1 MSNQLAAFLNDP
13 EARLAIKAASLRQSF
28 GRFVKEA
35 WKHATGFD
43 YVHGRHID
51 VLVKHLEAVA
61 AGKVSRLLVNIPPSC
76 SKSTIL
82 SVLWPAWLWTI
93 QPDAEIVC
101 FSYSQALAMRDSVA
115 CRELIR
121 SAWYQSL
128 FPNIQATQD
137 DDSKQFFRLVTGGRS
152 GIPTPGATA
161 TGTHPRYT
169 IIDDSLSVDESKSF
183 AAREALKIWYT
194 ETLSTRGM
202 ARDVAHVVA
211 GQRLH
216 PDDLPGVIIKHHEE
230 LCRLYGDDASPWYIV
245 SLPMRFVPSKVM
257 ADRGFGGDWRTEAG
271 QLLYPELLP
280 ESKVLA
286 TERAL
291 GPFATSAQLQ
301 QDPRRSDSGM
311 FKCSKL
317 QKVTHSQLPKSFK
330 GMVRGWDLAA
340 SQDTG
345 CYTVG
350 ALLAHYHD
358 ERTESDRFYVLDV
371 ARKQTD
377 DPISYM
383 RDISVTDVMTWSGAK
398 VVHESQ
404 PAVGKL
410 LDKQIAQ
417 RLRGLSVRSV
427 RPVGSKEDRWEPLA
441 IALLHGELFILEGP
455 WNAEF
460 VDEMESAPGKF
471 VDQLDAAALAY
482 QSLVETTAR
491 GGFRVATA
499 AERSTKPRES
509 ERCLTDGCDRPA
521 FDSETGFCCDKCHSG
536 ERCSPECCNRYSD
549 WFNSRMPTEHVPKD
563 YRRNILQERLGR

>member
-1 MSNQLAAFLNDP
+1 MSNQLSDFLSDP
-13 EARLAIKAASLRQSF
+13 EARLAIKAASLRLSF
-28 GRFVKEA
+28 GKFVKEA

-51 VLVKHLEAVA
+51 ALVSHLEAVA

-121 SAWYQSL
+121 STWYSSL
-128 FPNIQATQD
+128 FVNIQATQD
-137 DDSKQFFRLVTGGRS
+137 DDSKQFFRLVTGGSRRIS
-152 GIPTPGATA
+152 TPGATA
-161 TGTHPRYT
+161 TGIHPRYI
-169 IIDDSLSVDESKSF
+169 IIDDPLSVDESKSF
-183 AAREALKIWYT
+183 AAREALKLWYT
-194 ETLSTRGM
+194 DTLSTRGM
-202 ARDVAHVVA
+202 ARNVAHVVA
-211 GQRLH
+211 QQRLH
-216 PDDLPGVIIKHHEE
+216 PEDLSGAILSHHED
-230 LCRLYGDDASPWYIV
+230 LCRLYGEKASPWHHIM
-245 SLPMRFVPSKVM
+245 LPMRFTPENVM
-257 ADRGFGGDWRTEAG
+257 ADRGFGSDWRTEAG

-280 ESKVLA
+280 EAKVLA

-317 QKVTHSQLPKSFK
+317 QKVTQSQLPKSFRS
-330 GMVRGWDLAA
+330 MVRGWDLAA
-340 SQDTG
+340 SQDAG
-345 CYTVG
+345 CYTAGVLM
-350 ALLAHYHD
+350 ASSRD
-358 ERTESDRFYVLDV
+358 ERTESEKFFVLNV
-371 ARKQTD
+371 ARRQTD
-377 DPISYM
+377 QPIDFM
-383 RDISVTDVMTWSGAK
+383 KDVSNIDTQLWSGTK
-398 VVHESQ
+398 IVHEQQ

-427 RPVGSKEDRWEPLA
+427 RPIGSKEDRWEPLA
-441 IALLHGELFILEGP
+441 IALLHGELFILEGD

-460 VDEMESAPGKF
+460 IAEMESAPGKF

-482 QSLVETTAR
+482 QSLVGSTS
-491 GGFRVATA
+491 GGAVTA
-499 AERSTKPRES
+499 AERSHKPRERD
-509 ERCLTDGCDRPA
+509 RCLTVNCERKA
-521 FDSETGFCCDKCHSG
+521 FVESGHCCVSCANG
-536 ERCSPECCNRYSD
+536 EKCSPECNNLWTD
-549 WFNSRMPTEHVPKD
+549 WVNRMPAEYSPRGTRPSF
-563 YRRNILQERLGR
+563 LQEQFRR

>member
-1 MSNQLAAFLNDP
+1 MSNQLASFLNDP

-43 YVHGRHID
+43 FVHGRHVD
-51 VLVKHLEAVA
+51 LLTSHLEAVA
-61 AGKVSRLLVNIPPSC
+61 AGKISRLLINIPPSC

-82 SVLWPAWLWTI
+82 AVLWPAWLWTI
-93 QPDAEIVC
+93 QPDAEIMC

-115 CRELIR
+115 CRNLIR
-121 SAWYQSL
+121 SLWYSSL
-128 FPNIQATQD
+128 FPNIQASQE
-137 DDSKQFFRLVTGGRS
+137 DDSKNYFRLVSGGSRRIS
-152 GIPTPGATA
+152 TPETLA
-161 TGTHPRYT
+161 TGAHPHYI
-169 IIDDSLSVDESKSF
+169 IIDDPISVDESKSF
-183 AAREALKIWYT
+183 AAREALKVWYT

-202 ARDVAHVVA
+202 ARNVAHVVA
-211 GQRLH
+211 QQRLH
-216 PDDLPGVIIKHHEE
+216 PEDLSGHIEKHHED
-230 LCRLYGDDASPWYIV
+230 LCRLYGDDSSPWHLLK
-245 SLPMRFVPSKVM
+245 LPMRFDPLRVM
-257 ADRGFGGDWRTEAG
+257 VDRGFGGDWRTEAG

-280 ESKVLA
+280 EAKVLA

-291 GPFATSAQLQ
+291 GFATSAQLQ

-317 QKVTHSQLPKSFK
+317 QKVTRSQLPNSFK
-330 GMVRGWDLAA
+330 AMVRGWDLAA
-340 SQDTG
+340 TQDAG
-345 CYTVG
+345 CFTAG
-350 ALLAHYHD
+350 CLMAHYHD

-383 RDISVTDVMTWSGAK
+383 RDISIVDTEVWSGAK
-398 VVHESQ
+398 IVHESQ

-441 IALLHGELFILEGP
+441 IALLHGELFILEGS

-460 VDEMESAPGKF
+460 IAEMESAPGKY
-471 VDQLDAAALAY
+471 VDQLDGAALAY
-482 QSLVETTAR
+482 QFLVESVSNCAT
-491 GGFRVATA
+491 VAADRTM
-499 AERSTKPRES
+499 KPREA
-509 ERCLTDGCDRPA
+509 ERCLTEGCNRPA
-521 FDSETGFCCDKCHSG
+521 FESTGYCCDNCQRG
-536 ERCSPECCNRYSD
+536 ERCSPMCCHRFNEWFINRL
-549 WFNSRMPTEHVPKD
+549 PTEHPPIGN
-563 YRRNILQERLGR
+563 RRSSFLRDKFR

>member
-1 MSNQLAAFLNDP
+1 MSNQLSEFLNDP
-13 EARLAIKAASLRQSF
+13 EARLAIKAASLRFSF
-28 GRFVKEA
+28 GKFVKEA

-76 SKSTIL
+76 SKSTVL

-121 SAWYQSL
+121 STWYQSL

-137 DDSKQFFRLVTGGRS
+137 DDSKQFFRLVTGGSRRIS
-152 GIPTPGATA
+152 TPAATA
-161 TGTHPRYT
+161 TGLHMRYVVV
-169 IIDDSLSVDESKSF
+169 DDPLSVDESRSF
-183 AAREALKIWYT
+183 AAREALKVWYT
-194 ETLSTRGM
+194 ETISTRGM
-202 ARDVAHVVA
+202 AKGVAHVVA
-211 GQRLH
+211 QQRLH
-216 PDDLPGVIIKHHEE
+216 VEDLSGVIIKHHEE

-245 SLPMRFVPSKVM
+245 SLPMRFDPSKVM
-257 ADRGFGGDWRTEAG
+257 VDRKFGGDWRTEAG

-280 ESKVLA
+280 EAKVLS

-317 QKVTHSQLPKSFK
+317 QKVSHSQLPKSFK

-340 SQDTG
+340 SQETG
-345 CYTVG
+345 CYTAGV
-350 ALLAHYHD
+350 LIAHYHD
-358 ERTESDRFYVLDV
+358 ERTEGDRFYVLDA

-383 RDISVTDVMTWSGAK
+383 RDISFSDVGVWSGAK
-398 VVHESQ
+398 IVHESQ
-404 PAVGKL
+404 PAVGKI
-410 LDKQIAQ
+410 LDKQIAK

-460 VDEMESAPGKF
+460 IDEMESAPSKY

-482 QSLVETTAR
+482 QSLVEITGRGATTA
-491 GGFRVATA
+491 A
-499 AERSTKPRES
+499 ARSTTPRES
-509 ERCLTDGCDRPA
+509 QRCLTNCCDRPA
-521 FDSETGFCCDKCHSG
+521 FESTGHCCDNCG
-536 ERCSPECCNRYSD
+536 RGDQCSPLCNNRWTD
-549 WFNSRMPTEHVPKD
+549 WFNRQMPTEHSPRGT
-563 YRRNILQERLGR
+563 RRSFLQEKFRR

>member
-1 MSNQLAAFLNDP
+1 MGLAELIDNP
-13 EARLAIKAASLRQSF
+13 EDFALAIKAKRLKKSF
-28 GRFVKEA
+28 AKFVEEG

-51 VLVKHLEAVA
+51 VLVSHLEAVA

-121 SAWYQSL
+121 STWYQSL

-137 DDSKQFFRLVTGGRS
+137 DDSKQFFRLVTGGSRRIS
-152 GIPTPGATA
+152 TPGATA
-161 TGTHPRYT
+161 TGIHPRYI

-216 PDDLPGVIIKHHEE
+216 HHEE

-291 GPFATSAQLQ
+291 GPFATASQLQ

-345 CYTVG
+345 CYTAG

-358 ERTESDRFYVLDV
+358 ERTESDRFFVLDI

-383 RDISVTDVMTWSGAK
+383 RDISVSDLLTWSGAK

-491 GGFRVATA
+491 GGFSVATA

-521 FDSETGFCCDKCHSG
+521 FDSETGFCCDNCRRG
-536 ERCSPECCNRYSD
+536 ERCSPTCCNQWTN
-549 WFNSRMPTEHVPKD
+549 WFNARMPTEKPPVVD
-563 YRRNILQERLGR
+563 SRINVLRERFRR

>member
-1 MSNQLAAFLNDP
+1 MSNQLATFLNDP

-28 GRFVKEA
+28 ARFVREA

-51 VLVKHLEAVA
+51 VLVSHLEAVA

-121 SAWYQSL
+121 STWYQSL
-128 FPNIQATQD
+128 FPNIQASQD
-137 DDSKQFFRLVTGGRS
+137 DDSKQFFRLVSGGSRRIS
-152 GIPTPGATA
+152 TPGATA
-161 TGTHPRYT
+161 TGIHPRYI
-169 IIDDSLSVDESKSF
+169 IIDDPLSVDESKSF
-183 AAREALKIWYT
+183 AAREALKLWYT

-211 GQRLH
+211 QQRLH
-216 PDDLPGVIIKHHEE
+216 PEDLSGHIIKHHDE
-230 LCRLYGDDASPWYIV
+230 LCRLYGDDASPWYVV
-245 SLPMRFVPSKVM
+245 SLPMRYDPLRVM
-257 ADRGFGGDWRTEAG
+257 VDRGFGGDWRTEAG

-280 ESKVLA
+280 EAKVLA

-291 GPFATSAQLQ
+291 GPFATSSQLQ

-317 QKVTHSQLPKSFK
+317 QKVTQSQLPKSFRS
-330 GMVRGWDLAA
+330 MVRGWDLAA
-340 SQDTG
+340 SQDAG
-345 CYTVG
+345 CYTAGVLM
-350 ALLAHYHD
+350 ASFRD
-358 ERTESDRFYVLDV
+358 ERTESDRFYILDV
-371 ARKQTD
+371 ERKQTD
-377 DPISYM
+377 DPISFM
-383 RDISVTDVMTWSGAK
+383 RDVSLVDTQLWSGTK
-398 VVHESQ
+398 IVHESQ

-441 IALLHGELFILEGP
+441 IALLHSELFILEGA
-455 WNAEF
+455 WNAPF
-460 VDEMESAPGKF
+460 IAEMESAPGAF
-471 VDQLDAAALAY
+471 VDQLDAASLAY
-482 QSLVETTAR
+482 QSLVESVGT
-491 GGFRVATA
+491 GATCA
-499 AERSTKPRES
+499 ADRSTKPRES
-509 ERCLTDGCDRPA
+509 ERCQTDGCNRPV
-521 FDSETGFCCDKCHSG
+521 FEPTGYCCDDCQRGDDK
-536 ERCSPECCNRYSD
+536 CSPVCCNEFTN
-549 WFNSRMPTEHVPKD
+549 WVNSRIPTERG
-563 YRRNILQERLGR
+563 RRR

>member
-1 MSNQLAAFLNDP
+1 MSNQLASFLNDP
-13 EARLAIKAASLRQSF
+13 QAVLAIKAQSLRQSF

-43 YVHGRHID
+43 FVHGRHVD
-51 VLVKHLEAVA
+51 CLVSHLEAVA
-61 AGKVSRLLVNIPPSC
+61 SGKISRLLVNIPPSC
-76 SKSTIL
+76 SKSSIL
-82 SVLWPAWLWTI
+82 AVLWPAWLWTI
-93 QPDAEIVC
+93 QQDAEIVC

-121 SAWYQSL
+121 SPWYQSL
-128 FPNIQATQD
+128 WPNIQASQD
-137 DDSKQFFRLVTGGRS
+137 DDSKVFFRLVSGGSRRISTPSSMGTGL
-152 GIPTPGATA
+152 
-161 TGTHPRYT
+161 HPRY
-169 IIDDSLSVDESKSF
+169 IITDDPLSVDESKSY
-183 AAREALKIWYT
+183 AARESLRLWYT

-211 GQRLH
+211 QQRLH
-216 PDDLPGVIIKHHEE
+216 PEDLSGHIVKHHEE
-230 LCRLYGDDASPWYIV
+230 LCRLYGDEASPWHV
-245 SLPMRFVPSKVM
+245 VMLPMRFDPIRVM

-280 ESKVLA
+280 EAKVLA

-317 QKVTHSQLPKSFK
+317 QKVTRSQLPNSFK

-340 SQDTG
+340 TQDAG
-345 CYTVG
+345 CFTAG
-350 ALLAHYHD
+350 CLMAHYHD
-358 ERTESDRFYVLDV
+358 ERTEGDQFYVLDV
-371 ARKQTD
+371 ERKQTD

-383 RDISVTDVMTWSGAK
+383 RDVSFADVGIWSGAK
-398 VVHESQ
+398 IVHESQ

-455 WNAEF
+455 WNAAF
-460 VDEMESAPGKF
+460 IDEMESAPGKF

-482 QSLVETTAR
+482 QYLVESVSNCTV
-491 GGFRVATA
+491 VASD
-499 AERSTKPRES
+499 RSTKPRES
-509 ERCLTDGCDRPA
+509 ERCLSDNCERPS
-521 FDSETGFCCDKCHSG
+521 FVESGHCCVSCASG
-536 ERCSPECCNRYSD
+536 EKCSPQCNSLWTD
-549 WFNSRMPTEHVPKD
+549 WFNRRMPTEYPPRGNRSSFLRDKF
-563 YRRNILQERLGR
+563 R

>member
-1 MSNQLAAFLNDP
+1 MSSTLADFLNDP
-13 EARLAIKAASLRQSF
+13 ETRLAIKAQALRQSF
-28 GRFVKEA
+28 ETFVREA

-43 YVHGRHID
+43 YVHGRHVD
-51 VLVKHLEAVA
+51 VLVSHLEAVA
-61 AGKVSRLLVNIPPSC
+61 SGKVSRLLINIPPSC
-76 SKSTIL
+76 SKSKIV

-128 FPNIQATQD
+128 FPNIQASAD
-137 DDSKQFFRLVTGGRS
+137 DDSKQFFRLVTGGSRRIS
-152 GIPTPGATA
+152 TPGAMA
-161 TGTHPRYT
+161 TGIHPRYI
-169 IIDDSLSVDESKSF
+169 IIDDPLSVDESKSF
-183 AAREALKIWYT
+183 AAREALKLWYS

-202 ARDVAHVVA
+202 AGDVAHVIA
-211 GQRLH
+211 QQRLH
-216 PDDLPGVIIKHHEE
+216 PEDLSGYIIKHHEE
-230 LCRLYGDDASPWYIV
+230 LCRLYGDDASPWYV
-245 SLPMRFVPSKVM
+245 VTLPMRFDPLKVM
-257 ADRGFGGDWRTEAG
+257 ADRGFGSDWRTQAG
-271 QLLYPELLP
+271 QLIYPELLT

-291 GPFATSAQLQ
+291 GPFATAAQLQ

-330 GMVRGWDLAA
+330 GIVRGWDLAA

-345 CYTVG
+345 CFTAG

-358 ERTESDRFYVLDV
+358 DRTESDRFYVLDV

-383 RDISVTDVMTWSGAK
+383 RDIAFIDREIWSGSK
-398 VVHESQ
+398 TVHESQ

-460 VDEMESAPGKF
+460 IAEMECAPGKY
-471 VDQLDAAALAY
+471 VDQLDAASIAY
-482 QSLVETTAR
+482 QALCEQSESKGLVLAAQQTTK
-491 GGFRVATA
+491 V
-499 AERSTKPRES
+499 REC
-509 ERCLTDGCDRPA
+509 ERCSCGECPRPA
-521 FDSETGFCCDKCHSG
+521 FQPDGRCCHLCTAGEDDRHTPQCHG
-536 ERCSPECCNRYSD
+536 KYNDWYIRHSPD
-549 WFNSRMPTEHVPKD
+549 
-563 YRRNILQERLGR
+563 